1 MKLLRGATFSHPVV
15 APFLDDVK
23 NNNFVLRNFAVKAD
37 GAKYRLAV
45 DFELG
50 NSGLLEYIRKKKA
63 GYALLV
69 EAKGL
74 FYRKLHSP
82 LHEKQELIIDGD
94 LLSGSVDCIPLV
106 VATTDIPEYVL
117 DDFNDD
123 YKGLKVSISNGDV
136 LAISTGQ
143 TFVAEKMYDSLRK
156 LSSIMQVIRDE
167 KVMPGSMDI
176 SLGDDKITIYVCPQ
190 DHEKYGTLSKLPE
203 AAPLLM
209 QSLAVPA
216 LQEAIV
222 EMRREEPGSG
232 ERRWELALKKRLA
245 AMKIKI
251 GDSSTADIAC
261 RLLEGPLSTSFSSL
275 DGLISGGNGE

>member
-23 NNNFVLRNFAVKAD
+23 AGNFHLRNFAVKAD
-37 GAKYRLAV
+37 GANYRLMV

-50 NSGLLEYIRKKKA
+50 NPGLLEYIRKGKA

-69 EAKGL
+69 EARGL
-74 FYRKLHSP
+74 FYRKLYSP
-82 LHEKQELIIDGD
+82 LPEKQELIIDGD
-94 LLSGSVDCIPLV
+94 LLSGSIDCIPLV
-106 VATTDIPEYVL
+106 VATADIPEYVL
-117 DDFNDD
+117 DDFNAD
-123 YKGLKVSISNGDV
+123 YRGLKISISSGDV
-136 LAISTGQ
+136 LAISSGQ
-143 TFVAEKMYDSLRK
+143 TFVAEKMYDSLQK

-167 KVMPGSMDI
+167 KVAPGSMDVA
-176 SLGDDKITIYVCPQ
+176 LHEDKITIYVCPQ

-222 EMRREEPGSG
+222 EMRREDGSSG
-232 ERRWELALKKRLA
+232 ERRWELALRKRLDV
-245 AMKIKI
+245 MKITI

-261 RLLEGPLSTSFSSL
+261 RLLEGPLSASFSSL
-275 DGLISGGNGE
+275 DDLISGGNEE